1 MNRPT
6 SELAWRLADYRAA
19 GIEAPA
25 RCVDNPDLTEGE
37 MMSAD
42 EVDEFVKDSIAT
54 LRILSDKRSPR
65 LTDVTRSFQADMA
78 YLKDVGSLSEDD
90 YDELTSPENLH
101 F

>member
-1 MNRPT
+1 
-6 SELAWRLADYRAA
+6 
-19 GIEAPA
+19 
-25 RCVDNPDLTEGE
+25 
-37 MMSAD
+37 
-42 EVDEFVKDSIAT
+42 VKDSIAT